1 MQDMENLREP
11 VRCVSRETA
20 VGHRSQEKAEMQE
33 EDLQKAH
40 REAVREEIPDP

>member
-1 MQDMENLREP
+1 MQDTENLREP

-20 VGHRSQEKAEMQE
+20 AGHRSQEKAEMQE